1 MRRSTRRNGSQTPK
15 PDSSGKPL
23 PGGPPQFAQAGD
35 PGWYRPSDYPSKI
48 TDDDLSEAGLLP
60 PGYVLRSRTREE
72 RQAFTAHKKWTIDV
86 LDGKEEVPSA
96 ATLVDWYDWELY
108 LSKKVMIEEDC
119 WHFGM
124 PDEIGLLFK
133 RLRNEED
140 RRRLLAARRVSIYS
154 EED

>member
-1 MRRSTRRNGSQTPK
+1 LTRSIRRNGSSIRR

-23 PGGPPQFAQAGD
+23 PGGPPQFAEAGD
-35 PGWYRPSDYPSKI
+35 PGWYNPSDYPYVI
-48 TDDDLSEAGLLP
+48 ADYYLSEAGLLP
-60 PGYVLRSRTREE
+60 PGYVLRSRSREE
-72 RQAFTAHKKWTIDV
+72 RQIFTAHKKWTIDV

-96 ATLVDWYDWELY
+96 NTMTGWLDWELY

-133 RLRNEED
+133 RLRDEEN
-140 RRRLLAARRVSIYS
+140 RRRVLAARRTSIYS
-154 EED
+154 DEE